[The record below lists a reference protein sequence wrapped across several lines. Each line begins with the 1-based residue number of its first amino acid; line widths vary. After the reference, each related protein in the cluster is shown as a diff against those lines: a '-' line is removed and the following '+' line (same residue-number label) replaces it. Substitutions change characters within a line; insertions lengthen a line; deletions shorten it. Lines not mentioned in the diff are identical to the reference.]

1 MLLIYLPQNSPRT
14 QYVFDLIFSE
24 EFGLEYRTTN
34 SREEFANFTGEK
46 INYSEERIGER
57 FFIKSS
63 GELWERGINQK
74 QISVEERNS
83 MKVIFSNE
91 SDDLGFDIFSAVFF
105 MLSRYEEYLS
115 AERDKFGRF
124 QAKQSLAYK
133 NDFLQKPVVN
143 IWIENLKSALKSH
156 FPDLQFK
163 TSSFNALI
171 TYDVDVAYK
180 FKGRSFGRNLGS
192 ALKDIA
198 GFNIKNF
205 KERIQTLFGGT
216 KDPWDVYEEVQQLLF
231 KNQLPSVFFFLLADK
246 SEHDRN
252 LDYKNEAMKQ
262 LIQQI
267 SSFTKTGIHPSFHT
281 SALPGK
287 IKEEKERLESISGKM
302 VTKSRQHYL
311 KFQLPET
318 YDFLFSNGITEDYSM
333 GFADEPGF
341 RAGTCKPFYFYDL
354 KNEKTT
360 SLKIFPVTCMDAT
373 FIYYLEKSAEKSLMQ
388 ILNLLKE
395 VKKVNGI
402 FIPIFHNEVIAEK
415 SWNLVHQRTIQQI
428 KSYLKTV

>member
-24 EFGLEYRTTN
+24 EFGMVYRTTN
-34 SREEFANFTGEK
+34 SKEEFANFTEEK
-46 INYSEERIGER
+46 INYSEERIGET

-63 GELWERGINQK
+63 GLLWESGINQK

-91 SDDLGFDIFSAVFF
+91 SADLGFDIFSAVFF

-143 IWIENLKSALKSH
+143 IWIENLKSVFKNR
-156 FPDLQFK
+156 FPGLQFK
-163 TSSFNALI
+163 QESFNALI

-205 KERIQTLFGGT
+205 KVRIQTLLRGA
-216 KDPWDVYEEVQQLLF
+216 KDPWDVYEEVQQLLS

-252 LDYKNEAMKQ
+252 LDYKHPVMKQ

-281 SALPGK
+281 STLPGK

-318 YDFLFSNGITEDYSM
+318 YDFLISNGITEDYSM
-333 GFADEPGF
+333 G
-341 RAGTCKPFYFYDL
+341 
-354 KNEKTT
+354 
-360 SLKIFPVTCMDAT
+360 
-373 FIYYLEKSAEKSLMQ
+373 
-388 ILNLLKE
+388 
-395 VKKVNGI
+395 
-402 FIPIFHNEVIAEK
+402 
-415 SWNLVHQRTIQQI
+415 
-428 KSYLKTV
+428 